1 MRAVRTRE
9 EVRRALTS
17 ITAQPHVGLLFL
29 ESGFCVMIPPVMG
42 LRSIKIG
49 NASGYWGDDP
59 DALRRQVTGG
69 ALDYISMDFLAEVT
83 MSIMQK
89 QKNRDPQRGYATD
102 FITMLEPVLTEL
114 VDKKICV
121 ISNAGGVNPI
131 ACADAIAALAT
142 AAGVRLK
149 IAIVHGDGILAQVQA
164 LHAQGVSFRN
174 MEDGRPFA
182 HIADRLEAANVY
194 FGAQPVLAALRDK
207 PDIVVCGRVTDT
219 GLTLAALMH
228 ELEWS
233 PQDWD
238 RLAAGVI
245 AGHLLECGCQVTG
258 GNFTDWHL
266 VGNFRAMGYP
276 IVEMFAD
283 GTFVVTKHPD
293 SGGLVSVD
301 TVREQLVYE
310 MGDPHN
316 YITPDVICDFSTL
329 ELEQQEG
336 NRVLVSRARGRP
348 PTATHKV
355 SMCYRDGFKASGSI
369 VVSGPHALAKARKFA
384 EIFQQRIATDV
395 DAWEEMLI
403 EYGGQ
408 DACHRSL
415 AAAHEGDEI
424 LLRLS
429 ARATTREKLQK
440 FVKLVPA
447 LILSGPPGVAIVG
460 AAPRV
465 QEIISYWPA
474 LLPKDAVPAKLTVHG
489 KQGDTVL
496 AITPVPVSVTPSFPA
511 PQIAIRVQ
519 VEDAPPVAG
528 QCVPLARLCLARS
541 GDKSDAA
548 NIGVLARSAAAY
560 AFLDRY
566 LTAQR
571 VKNYFRDLCHGE
583 VKRYAL
589 PRWRGFNFVL
599 SRALGGGGTKSLRID
614 PQGKTLAQALLRQE
628 VCVPPEVMGS
638 TDASTKPR
646 VSQALPKR

>member
-1 MRAVRTRE
+1 MRYNR
-9 EVRRALTS
+9 
-17 ITAQPHVGLLFL
+17 Q
-29 ESGFCVMIPPVMG
+29 VMG
-42 LRSIKIG
+42 QRSVKIG

-59 DALRRQVTGG
+59 DALCRQVTGG

-102 FITMLEPVLTEL
+102 FVTMLKPVLREL
-114 VDKKICV
+114 VRKKICV
-121 ISNAGGVNPI
+121 ISNAGGVNPF
-131 ACADAIAALAT
+131 ACADAIAALAET
-142 AAGVRLK
+142 EGVQVN
-149 IAIVHGDGILAQVQA
+149 IAVVHGDGILERVHD
-164 LHAQGVSFRN
+164 LHAQGVAFTN
-174 MEDGRPFA
+174 MEDGRSFTQ
-182 HIADRLEAANVY
+182 IADKLEAANVY
-194 FGAQPVLAALRDK
+194 FGAQPVVEALRSK

-219 GLTLAALMH
+219 GITLAALMH
-228 ELEWS
+228 EFKWS

-238 RLAAGVI
+238 KLAAGVI
-245 AGHLLECGCQVTG
+245 AGHVLECGCQVTG
-258 GNFTDWHL
+258 GNFTDWQL
-266 VGNFRAMGYP
+266 VEDFTAMGYP

-283 GTFVVTKHPD
+283 GTFAITKHPD

-329 ELEQQEG
+329 TLEQQGED
-336 NRVLVSRARGRP
+336 RVLVSNARGRA
-348 PTATHKV
+348 PTTTHKV
-355 SMCYRDGFKASGSI
+355 SMCYRDGYKASGSI
-369 VVSGPHALAKARKFA
+369 IVSGPHALAKARKFA
-384 EIFQQRIATDV
+384 AIFQQRIAADV
-395 DAWEEMLI
+395 SELEEMLI

-415 AAAHEGDEI
+415 GASTEGDEI

-440 FVKLVPA
+440 FIKLVPA
-447 LILSGPPGVAIVG
+447 LILSGPPGVAIIG
-460 AAPRV
+460 GAPRV

-474 LLPKDAVPAKLTVHG
+474 LLPKDAVPALLARQG
-489 KQGDTVL
+489 KDSER
-496 AITPVPVSVTPSFPA
+496 AIAIDVPDETSTEPSFPA
-511 PQIAIRVQ
+511 PQIATQ
-519 VEDAPPVAG
+519 VHDTDRPATTG
-528 QCVPLARLCLARS
+528 QRMPLSRLCLARS

-548 NIGVLARSAAAY
+548 NIGVLARSEAAY
-560 AFLDRY
+560 KFLDRY

-589 PRWRGFNFVL
+589 PRLQGFNFIL
-599 SRALGGGGTKSLRID
+599 TQALGGGGTKSLRLD

-628 VCVPPEVMGS
+628 VCVPAEVCADIDGH
-638 TDASTKPR
+638 
-646 VSQALPKR
+646 